1 MHKNRPLKLV
11 YFVLILLFSLNWSYS
26 QSADFNKIIRE
37 VEEGETEKA
46 QLLLNSLEKDKTN
59 LPDVKYLKAILTQDG
74 ELAAKIYKEVVY
86 SAEDSEWK
94 DDALFKL
101 YQYYY
106 SRGEFNES
114 DKYARMLQE
123 SFPESEYVERISK
136 RTLKKQT
143 KDLAES
149 EELTNVILSK
159 DEQKKT
165 LPKNNLKFFVQV
177 GVFSSKLNAEKFAT
191 QFKDYKIHIVNKSIQ
206 GKTMFAVW
214 LGEFEN
220 EEECR
225 KAINYINN
233 KYKVNGFIVPL
244 NN

>member
-1 MHKNRPLKLV
+1 MSKNRLYNLF
-11 YFVLILLFSLNWSYS
+11 YFFFLILIFSNLAFS
-26 QSADFNKIIRE
+26 QSLDFKSIIKQ

-46 QLLLNSLEKDKTN
+46 KLLIYSLEKDKSN
-59 LPDVKYLKAILTQDG
+59 NPEVKYLKAILTQDG

-86 SAEDSEWK
+86 SVEDSEWK

-101 YQYYY
+101 YQYHY

-114 DKYARMLQE
+114 DKYARMLRE
-123 SFPESEYVERISK
+123 SFPESEYVGRIGK
-136 RTLKKQT
+136 RTLMKQT
-143 KDLAES
+143 NDLTES
-149 EELTNVILSK
+149 EELTNVILRK
-159 DEQKKT
+159 EEQKQT
-165 LPKNNLKFFVQV
+165 LPKNDLKFFVQV
-177 GVFSSKLNAEKFAT
+177 GVFSNKLNAEKFAS
-191 QFKDYKIHIVNKSIQ
+191 QFKDYKIRIVDKSIQ

-225 KAINYINN
+225 KAINFINN
-233 KYKVNGFIVPL
+233 KYKVNGFIVSL